1 MSYIAP
7 VSYTTMAPVNF
18 RAAQPTTI
26 SQVETT
32 PVQQAVPKNIKK
44 DNSSQLLLSLAALGS
59 AALAGIYMYKHHNV
73 SNALKEAEA
82 KAKDL
87 QNKLTE
93 AENKLKNS
101 THTSSAK
108 PSKPA
113 ASSSGSVTSARTNT
127 NNNYSGSTSSSGRS
141 HRRRHSGRA
150 NNQNST
156 VVPNQQP
163 TPVIQTPAPTPTV
176 STPVLTNPT
185 QIRVKNP
192 KTNPEHVINNINVSN
207 VSHNER
213 ALVADAVKDTPTPK
227 DIAEYRQNISYVK
240 PMQEEKN
247 VIANINSEARQATA
261 ESHRIG
267 NNLSENSREAL
278 EQARAG
284 MHEPNQTLNGTF
296 FNNDANFI
304 VKDGKIQKII
314 TNDGREITDELKIAK
329 YTNKRNIE
337 VENLQQKNSG
347 KPTNNGGQAEQA
359 VTVKPA
365 KPEKPEQ
372 NVAVKNEQL
381 SKPEGKAKTEVISE
395 TKNTPKPEAKPEPKS
410 EPKPEVKTE
419 TKATETPKTENVR
432 SARQQLTEA
441 EKKAADERVQ
451 KALEAIDSEK
461 ANAMLEEYANST
473 RSLSQAVEE
482 ICEMQVK
489 EVESRL
495 GSTYIEQVLKYSL
508 HTKNGMSE
516 NEIVDKLRQFGLYD
530 DMQRVNE
537 TVNVN
542 GENIKL
548 LFKGID
554 FDVASDGRMLKK
566 LKNGY
571 DVSPSLGN
579 IIRQSTRE
587 AIQNRREEIRRAS
600 SDNWHNKS
608 SNTQRQK
615 QKQRVFA

>member
-18 RAAQPTTI
+18 RAAQPATI
-26 SQVETT
+26 SQAEAT
-32 PVQQAVPKNIKK
+32 PVQQPVPKNVKK

-163 TPVIQTPAPTPTV
+163 TPVVQTPAPTPTV

-185 QIRVKNP
+185 QNRIQNP

-240 PMQEEKN
+240 PTQEEKN

-267 NNLSENSREAL
+267 NNLSENSRETL

-347 KPTNNGGQAEQA
+347 KPTNKGGQAEQA

-365 KPEKPEQ
+365 KPK
-372 NVAVKNEQL
+372 
-381 SKPEGKAKTEVISE
+381 
-395 TKNTPKPEAKPEPKS
+395 
-410 EPKPEVKTE
+410 KPEVKTE

-432 SARQQLTEA
+432 SVRRQLTEA
-441 EKKAADERVQ
+441 EEKAADERVR
-451 KALEAIDSEK
+451 KAFDALDNEK

-473 RSLSQAVEE
+473 RPLSQAVEE
-482 ICEMQVK
+482 ISEMQVK
-489 EVESRL
+489 EVETRL
-495 GSTYIEQVLKYSL
+495 GSTYQEQIFKYSL
-508 HTKNGMSE
+508 HAKNGMSE
-516 NEIVDKLRQFGLYD
+516 NEIADKLKQFGLLD
-530 DMQRVNE
+530 GMQKVDE
-537 TVNVN
+537 TVVVN
-542 GENIKL
+542 GENIRL

-554 FDVASDGRMLKK
+554 FDVASDGRLLGK

-579 IIRQSTRE
+579 IIRQGTRK
-587 AIQNRREEIRRAS
+587 AIQNRREAIRRAS

-615 QKQRVFA
+615 QKQKVFA

>member
-18 RAAQPTTI
+18 RAAQSTTI
-26 SQVETT
+26 SQTETA
-32 PVQQAVPKNIKK
+32 PVQQPVPKNVKK

-156 VVPNQQP
+156 VVTNQQP
-163 TPVIQTPAPTPTV
+163 TPVVQTPAPTTTV

-240 PMQEEKN
+240 PTQEEKN

-296 FNNDANFI
+296 FNDDANFI

-347 KPTNNGGQAEQA
+347 KPTNKGGQAEQT
-359 VTVKPA
+359 VTVKPV
-365 KPEKPEQ
+365 KPKKPEQ

-381 SKPEGKAKTEVISE
+381 SKPEGKAKTEVTSE

-419 TKATETPKTENVR
+419 NKATDDNLLK
-432 SARQQLTEA
+432 L
-441 EKKAADERVQ
+441 
-451 KALEAIDSEK
+451 
-461 ANAMLEEYANST
+461 
-473 RSLSQAVEE
+473 
-482 ICEMQVK
+482 K
-489 EVESRL
+489 E
-495 GSTYIEQVLKYSL
+495 
-508 HTKNGMSE
+508 
-516 NEIVDKLRQFGLYD
+516 
-530 DMQRVNE
+530 
-537 TVNVN
+537 
-542 GENIKL
+542 KL
-548 LFKGID
+548 LMN
-554 FDVASDGRMLKK
+554 VCKK
-566 LKNGY
+566 
-571 DVSPSLGN
+571 
-579 IIRQSTRE
+579 
-587 AIQNRREEIRRAS
+587 
-600 SDNWHNKS
+600 H
-608 SNTQRQK
+608 
-615 QKQRVFA
+615 

>member
-18 RAAQPTTI
+18 RAAQSTTI
-26 SQVETT
+26 SQAEVT
-32 PVQQAVPKNIKK
+32 PEQQPVPKNVKK

-141 HRRRHSGRA
+141 HRRRHSGRT

-156 VVPNQQP
+156 VDPNQQP

-240 PMQEEKN
+240 PTQEEKN
-247 VIANINSEARQATA
+247 VIANINSEARQANA

-347 KPTNNGGQAEQA
+347 KPTNNGGQAEQT

-365 KPEKPEQ
+365 KPKKPEQ

-381 SKPEGKAKTEVISE
+381 SKPEGKAKTEVTSE
-395 TKNTPKPEAKPEPKS
+395 TKNTPKPEAKPES
-410 EPKPEVKTE
+410 KPEVKNE
-419 TKATETPKTENVR
+419 TKATETPKTENAR
-432 SARQQLTEA
+432 SARRQFTEA
-441 EKKAADERVQ
+441 EKKAADERMQ
-451 KALEAIDSEK
+451 KALEALDDEK

-473 RSLSQAVEE
+473 RPLSQAVEE
-482 ICEMQVK
+482 ISEMQVK

-495 GSTYIEQVLKYSL
+495 GSTYPELLFKYLL

-516 NEIVDKLRQFGLYD
+516 NEIADKLRQLGLFNG
-530 DMQRVNE
+530 MQKVDE
-537 TVNVN
+537 TVVVN
-542 GENIKL
+542 GENIRL

-554 FDVASDGRMLKK
+554 FDVASDGRLLKK
-566 LKNGY
+566 QKNGY

-579 IIRQSTRE
+579 IIRQGTRE

-615 QKQRVFA
+615 QKVFA

>member
-26 SQVETT
+26 SQVENT
-32 PVQQAVPKNIKK
+32 PVQQVVPKNVKK

-213 ALVADAVKDTPTPK
+213 ALVADAVNDTPTPK

-296 FNNDANFI
+296 FNDDANFI

-337 VENLQQKNSG
+337 VETLQQKNSG
-347 KPTNNGGQAEQA
+347 KPTNKGGQAEQA

-365 KPEKPEQ
+365 KPKKPEQ

-381 SKPEGKAKTEVISE
+381 SKPEGKAKTEVTSE
-395 TKNTPKPEAKPEPKS
+395 TKNTSKPEAKP

-432 SARQQLTEA
+432 SARQQLTDA
-441 EKKAADERVQ
+441 EKKAADERID
-451 KALEAIDSEK
+451 KALDEALDT
-461 ANAMLEEYANST
+461 LREYPNST
-473 RSLSQAVEE
+473 RPLPHNEDE
-482 ICEMQVK
+482 LFEMLAK
-489 EVESRL
+489 DAELKL
-495 GSTYIEQVLKYSL
+495 GSTYPEQVFKYSL
-508 HTKNGMSE
+508 HTKDVMSE
-516 NEIVDKLRQFGLYD
+516 NEIADKLRQFGLFD
-530 DMQRVNE
+530 GMQKVDE
-537 TVNVN
+537 TVIVD
-542 GENIKL
+542 GEKIKL

-554 FDVASDGRMLKK
+554 FDITSDGRMLKK
-566 LKNGY
+566 LKNGNGY
-571 DVSPSLGN
+571 SERLNWGADS
-579 IIRQSTRE
+579 IRSRVRE
-587 AIQNRREEIRRAS
+587 TIRNS
-600 SDNWHNKS
+600 YY
-608 SNTQRQK
+608 TQRQK
-615 QKQRVFA
+615 QEEMAFA

>member
-18 RAAQPTTI
+18 RAAQSTTI
-26 SQVETT
+26 SQAEVT
-32 PVQQAVPKNIKK
+32 PVQQPVPKNVKK

-113 ASSSGSVTSARTNT
+113 ASSSGSVTSARPNT

-141 HRRRHSGRA
+141 HRRRHSGRT

-156 VVPNQQP
+156 VDPNQQP
-163 TPVIQTPAPTPTV
+163 
-176 STPVLTNPT
+176 TPVLTNPT

-240 PMQEEKN
+240 PTQEEKN

-329 YTNKRNIE
+329 YTNKRNLE
-337 VENLQQKNSG
+337 VANLQQKNSG
-347 KPTNNGGQAEQA
+347 KPTNNGGQAEQT

-365 KPEKPEQ
+365 KPKKPEQ

-381 SKPEGKAKTEVISE
+381 SKPEGKAKTEVTSE
-395 TKNTPKPEAKPEPKS
+395 TKNTPKPEAKPES
-410 EPKPEVKTE
+410 KPEVKNE
-419 TKATETPKTENVR
+419 TKATETPKTENAR
-432 SARQQLTEA
+432 SARRQLTEA
-441 EKKAADERVQ
+441 EMKAADERVH

-473 RSLSQAVEE
+473 RPLSQAVEE
-482 ICEMQVK
+482 IFEMQVK
-489 EVESRL
+489 EAESRL
-495 GSTYIEQVLKYSL
+495 GSTYQEQILKYSL

-516 NEIVDKLRQFGLYD
+516 NEIADKLRQFGLFD
-530 DMQRVNE
+530 GMQKVDE
-537 TVNVN
+537 TVVVN
-542 GENIKL
+542 GENIRL

-554 FDVASDGRMLKK
+554 FDVASDGRLLKK

-579 IIRQSTRE
+579 IIRQGTRE

-615 QKQRVFA
+615 QKQKVFA

>member
-32 PVQQAVPKNIKK
+32 PVQQAVPKNVKK

-156 VVPNQQP
+156 AVPNQQP

-240 PMQEEKN
+240 PTQEEKN

-347 KPTNNGGQAEQA
+347 KPTNKGGQAEQA

-365 KPEKPEQ
+365 KTKKPEQ

-381 SKPEGKAKTEVISE
+381 SKPEGKAKTEVTSE
-395 TKNTPKPEAKPEPKS
+395 TKTTPKPEPKPES
-410 EPKPEVKTE
+410 KPEVKTE
-419 TKATETPKTENVR
+419 TKATEAPKTENVS
-432 SARQQLTEA
+432 SARRQLTEA

-451 KALEAIDSEK
+451 KALEALDSEK

-473 RSLSQAVEE
+473 RPLSQAVEE

-489 EVESRL
+489 EVETRL
-495 GSTYIEQVLKYSL
+495 GSTYPEQIFKYSL

-516 NEIVDKLRQFGLYD
+516 NEIADKLKQFGLFD
-530 DMQRVNE
+530 GMQKVDE
-537 TVNVN
+537 TVVVN
-542 GENIKL
+542 GENIRL

-554 FDVASDGRMLKK
+554 FDVTSDGRLLKK

-571 DVSPSLGN
+571 DELPDLGN
-579 IIRQSTRE
+579 VIRQSTRE

-615 QKQRVFA
+615 QKQKVFA